1 MLVVMKHGASES
13 EVQAVVD
20 EIERLGYEAHPMPGK
35 QRTTV
40 GLMGND
46 GGVDDARIQ
55 GLLGR
60 ARDHP
65 GDQAVQAG
73 LP

>member
-1 MLVVMKHGASES
+1 MLVVMKHGASGT

-20 EIERLGYEAHPMPGK
+20 EIERLGYEARPMPGK

-46 GGVDDARIQ
+46 GGVDAARIQ
-55 GLLGR
+55 
-60 ARDHP
+60 
-65 GDQAVQAG
+65 
-73 LP
+73 